1 MRKKRAQIYVIE
13 NSRGCPIYGT
23 PSLSIKYLS
32 VKHIK
37 AAAELFLCLIVIGMH
52 RLVCVAFSGKERQ
65 QEASKNRIDNV
76 AGSTNNHDAL
86 KPFERTGGD
95 VILLCKIV
103 RYLCLN
109 LVLPDRS
116 DLTAVGGIVP
126 VVTHHKIFVIG

>member
-13 NSRGCPIYGT
+13 KSRGCPVLGT
-23 PSLSIKYLS
+23 PFLPFKYSS

-65 QEASKNRIDNV
+65 QKTSKDRIDNV
-76 AGSTNNHDAL
+76 AGGADDHDAL
-86 KPFERTGGD
+86 KPFEMNGCD

-109 LVLPDRS
+109 LVLPDPTFS
-116 DLTAVGGIVP
+116 DCSSCCSGR
-126 VVTHHKIFVIG
+126 

>member
-1 MRKKRAQIYVIE
+1 MRKNRAQIYVIE
-13 NSRGCPIYGT
+13 NSRGCPVLGT
-23 PSLSIKYLS
+23 PFLLVKYSS

-65 QEASKNRIDNV
+65 QKASKDRIDNV
-76 AGSTNNHDAL
+76 AGGADDHDAL
-86 KPFERTGGD
+86 KPFEMNGCD
-95 VILLCKIV
+95 VILFCKIV

>member
-1 MRKKRAQIYVIE
+1 ML
-13 NSRGCPIYGT
+13 GT
-23 PSLSIKYLS
+23 PFLPFKYSS

-37 AAAELFLCLIVIGMH
+37 AAAELFLCLIVIGMPPA
-52 RLVCVAFSGKERQ
+52 RLCRVFRKRRQ
-65 QEASKNRIDNV
+65 QKASKDRIDNV
-76 AGSTNNHDAL
+76 AGGADDHDAL
-86 KPFERTGGD
+86 KPFEMNGCD